1 MLLHHCQRCPFQGC
15 PSLKE
20 GVAVPPP
27 PFPTDFVFVA
37 PAGLVIVKSLVF
49 PRVIFN
55 KVGDEQFSRFW
66 AEGLDDEQASASVFR
81 TIVDHPPP
89 PS

>member
-1 MLLHHCQRCPFQGC
+1 
-15 PSLKE
+15 
-20 GVAVPPP
+20 
-27 PFPTDFVFVA
+27 
-37 PAGLVIVKSLVF
+37 
-49 PRVIFN
+49 VIFN